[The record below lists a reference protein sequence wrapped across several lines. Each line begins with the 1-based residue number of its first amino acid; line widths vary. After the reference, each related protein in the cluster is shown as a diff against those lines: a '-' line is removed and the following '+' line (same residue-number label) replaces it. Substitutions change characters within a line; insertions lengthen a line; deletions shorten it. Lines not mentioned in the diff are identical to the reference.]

1 MSLLPDGAAPSRAQ
15 ADTEAGAVQ
24 RHFMFTLGQV
34 NKQWRRTLDRLLAP
48 MGLTQALWMPLMHLA
63 RSPEAMRQKDL
74 AHSLAL
80 DSSSVVRLV
89 DGLAAQGW
97 IERVDDSDRRVK
109 KIQLSAAGHAQVEAV
124 QVLLQQARGQ
134 VLGAVAPEELDAAYA
149 TLLRLLAAMAAEP
162 LPDADAADDQ
172 VA

>member
-1 MSLLPDGAAPSRAQ
+1 MEPGAPLCPDAA
-15 ADTEAGAVQ
+15 DVQ

-109 KIQLSAAGHAQVEAV
+109 KIQLSPAGHAQVEAV
-124 QVLLQQARGQ
+124 QHLLQQARAQ
-134 VLGAVAPEELDAAYA
+134 VLGAVPAGELDAAYA
-149 TLLRLLAAMAAEP
+149 TLHRLLDAMDGAQVP
-162 LPDADAADDQ
+162 GSDTDTGADTGTAPS
-172 VA
+172 

>member
-1 MSLLPDGAAPSRAQ
+1 MSSPSASSPLTQ
-15 ADTEAGAVQ
+15 ADPAAVQ

-97 IERVDDSDRRVK
+97 IERVDDSDRRVR
-109 KIQLSAAGHAQVEAV
+109 KIQLTPAGHAQVEAV
-124 QVLLQQARGQ
+124 QGLLQQARAQ
-134 VLGAVAPEELDAAYA
+134 VLGAVPPEELDAAYA
-149 TLLRLLAAMAAEP
+149 TLQRLLEAMAAEP
-162 LPDADAADDQ
+162 TSDTDLPDEQAA
-172 VA
+172 

>member
-1 MSLLPDGAAPSRAQ
+1 MFPLLADQDPLQ
-15 ADTEAGAVQ
+15 ADAAAVQ

-63 RSPEAMRQKDL
+63 RSSEAMRQKDL

-97 IERVDDSDRRVK
+97 LERVDDSDRRVK
-109 KIQLSAAGHAQVEAV
+109 KIQLTPAGHAQVQAV
-124 QVLLQQARGQ
+124 QHLLAQARTQ
-134 VLGAVAPEELDAAYA
+134 VLGCVSSEELGAAYA
-149 TLLRLLAAMAAEP
+149 TLHRLLDAMAGEP
-162 LPDADAADDQ
+162 APDTDATEEHA
-172 VA
+172 A

>member
-1 MSLLPDGAAPSRAQ
+1 M
-15 ADTEAGAVQ
+15 Q

-48 MGLTQALWMPLMHLA
+48 MGLTQALWLPLMHLA
-63 RSPEAMRQKDL
+63 RAPEAMRQKDL

-89 DGLAAQGW
+89 DGMAAQGW

-109 KIQLSAAGHAQVEAV
+109 KIQLTPAGHAQVEAV
-124 QVLLQQARGQ
+124 QHLLQRARSQ
-134 VLGAVAPEELDAAYA
+134 VLGAVPAGELQAAYA
-149 TLLRLLAAMAAEP
+149 TLHRLLAAMADMP
-162 LPDADAADDQ
+162 HGDAGDGPGD
-172 VA
+172 

>member
-1 MSLLPDGAAPSRAQ
+1 
-15 ADTEAGAVQ
+15 
-24 RHFMFTLGQV
+24 MFTLGQV

-97 IERVDDSDRRVK
+97 IERVDDSDRRVR
-109 KIQLSAAGHAQVEAV
+109 KIQLTPAGHAQVEAV
-124 QVLLQQARGQ
+124 QGLLQQARAQ
-134 VLGAVAPEELDAAYA
+134 VLGAVPPEELGAAYA
-149 TLLRLLAAMAAEP
+149 TLQRLLEAMAAEP
-162 LPDADAADDQ
+162 ACDTDLPDEQAA
-172 VA
+172 

>member
-1 MSLLPDGAAPSRAQ
+1 MFPAPDKTGHAQ
-15 ADTEAGAVQ
+15 ADAAAVQ

-109 KIQLSAAGHAQVEAV
+109 KIQLTATGHAQVEAV
-124 QVLLQQARGQ
+124 QDLLQQARTQ
-134 VLGAVAPEELDAAYA
+134 VLGAVPPQELDAAYA
-149 TLLRLLAAMAAEP
+149 TLHRLLDAMASVSG
-162 LPDADAADDQ
+162 PDDDAA
-172 VA
+172 A

>member
-1 MSLLPDGAAPSRAQ
+1 MSPSLPDQHPLQ
-15 ADTEAGAVQ
+15 ADAAAVQ

-109 KIQLSAAGHAQVEAV
+109 KIQLTAAGHAQVEAV
-124 QVLLQQARGQ
+124 QDLLQQARAQ
-134 VLGAVAPEELDAAYA
+134 VLGAVPPEELDAAYA
-149 TLLRLLAAMAAEP
+149 TLHRLLDAMGNASC
-162 LPDADAADDQ
+162 LDDDAA
-172 VA
+172 A